1 MSILSLSCIREIANG
16 KGLLMR
22 AGASIP
28 DAAPGSAQ
36 RGERI
41 WPESAALRGRTSWF
55 SSWLCLRL
63 F

>member
-1 MSILSLSCIREIANG
+1 MSILSLSCIRDIANG

-41 WPESAALRGRTSWF
+41 WPAKCCVAGENVVVQL
-55 SSWLCLRL
+55 LPLP
-63 F
+63 